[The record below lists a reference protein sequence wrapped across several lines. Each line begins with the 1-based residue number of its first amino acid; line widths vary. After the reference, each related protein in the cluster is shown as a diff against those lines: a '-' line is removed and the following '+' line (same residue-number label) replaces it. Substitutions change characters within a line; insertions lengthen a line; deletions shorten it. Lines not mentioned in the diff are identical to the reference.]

1 MFYICAR
8 EDDNF
13 YYGGML
19 RTQITMTYKYGYVET
34 SALLPHGDGFWVAIW
49 QMTSKDKS
57 EIDSEP
63 EIDVVECFGNSAYY
77 AVNAHSWPTDT
88 GTAKG
93 WVHTSLD
100 GGKYANQKKYSLADT
115 SKKLG
120 DGMHTYGMLWTDTAM
135 TFTCDGNAFLTYDT
149 TETEQR
155 IDSFNQAQY
164 LIISMATGYKS
175 GPGAITSNPD
185 DWQFTNKL
193 MIDWLHIYQP
203 SDGKHELN
211 ILN

>member
-1 MFYICAR
+1 
-8 EDDNF
+8 
-13 YYGGML
+13 
-19 RTQITMTYKYGYVET
+19 
-34 SALLPHGDGFWVAIW
+34 
-49 QMTSKDKS
+49 
-57 EIDSEP
+57 
-63 EIDVVECFGNSAYY
+63 
-77 AVNAHSWPTDT
+77 
-88 GTAKG
+88 
-93 WVHTSLD
+93 
-100 GGKYANQKKYSLADT
+100 
-115 SKKLG
+115 
-120 DGMHTYGMLWTDTAM
+120 MHTYGMLWTDTAM

-164 LIISMATGYKS
+164 LIISMATGFKS